1 MVKVTTKKTVKKKM
15 GLAPLK
21 MKTREELPKRETTNQ
36 GMAWGREVL
45 QRTVLLLQRIDATV
59 EELAECRR
67 QTIELENRLTV
78 VLGEDDIPF

>member
-15 GLAPLK
+15 GLVPLK